1 MPNPSGMPFEEK
13 VRAAVDAPGPREE
26 FVQDLWIR
34 LAQTAPASSLRRTAA
49 RRRMHFRPAW
59 IGVGVVLAALV
70 LATLIIGPT
79 RVYAA
84 IRGLLGYIPGVGIVD
99 QSAPIRVLAEPVS
112 QTRDGV
118 TITVTSATLTAD
130 RTHVEYRIFG
140 VPRSAY
146 PDREDVHGCF
156 GSDYL
161 LLPDGTQLERM
172 QDYPPLPVEVT
183 QAVLVIPCIDET
195 LPGTVPENWAL
206 PLRFVPAPADLTV
219 MPVIELSPSPE
230 VTAETP
236 AMPEDSQRAPV
247 TFDQVIETS
256 DGYILL
262 GRLMPQ
268 VVTGEWA
275 QVTGMPQMR
284 DASEAKVVYTIPSDI
299 QPPEVNDG
307 SGGYGFVLQFEAANL
322 TYPLSLSFPGVV
334 VGPADPAARA
344 QFEFDAG
351 SDPQPGQ
358 VWTLN
363 QRIELVGHTLTLV
376 SISTD
381 SRNGYAF
388 KFESGPELYS
398 VSVDLEGHTASGG
411 GGGGGVTGGTFYT
424 SLGYAKLP
432 TGKLMVNVSNLVL
445 VKDRVTWDGLWS
457 PSAPRTDLPAA
468 ASQPG
473 LCLTADD
480 IAGLSFAPAE
490 LAGRALVYEQ
500 LEGSELGASCCTT
513 WPRAIGACS
522 SPMPRGCTLAGWNAI
537 GIPCAGGHP
546 IRTSTRPRRGFSSQ
560 PVRGTTCTGPRT
572 EWRSHL
578 LPRAREGVDVV
589 HVDGSGAW
597 RLSDASYASVIGY
610 SPDGTRLYLA
620 VMFTGGSAWMV
631 RVVDVGSMPAGEHG
645 VEADP
650 RIREQGASAGLLVA
664 RGESYA
670 REIARF
676 YSTDLAPIQKQLDRL
691 EFGWRVGE
699 QNGRSNAALLLN
711 LRYPFLPELRALVD
725 KGLSFYPVNERD
737 RLRISR
743 RRPRRRGKPLCSGA
757 MPPSFSWVENT
768 GSRSGKRL
776 MTMR

>member
-1 MPNPSGMPFEEK
+1 MPFEEK
-13 VRAAVDAPGPREE
+13 VRAAVEAPGPREE

-34 LAQTAPASSLRRTAA
+34 LAQTAPASSLRRTGGA
-49 RRRMHFRPAW
+49 RRMHSRPAW

-156 GSDYL
+156 ESDYL

-172 QDYPPLPVEVT
+172 QDYPPLPAEVT

-236 AMPEDSQRAPV
+236 AMPDDSQRAPV

-262 GRLMPQ
+262 GRLIPQ
-268 VVTGEWA
+268 VATGEWA

-284 DASEAKVVYTIPSDI
+284 DASEAKVAYTIPSDI

-307 SGGYGFVLQFEAANL
+307 SGGYGFVIQFEAANL

-334 VGPADPAARA
+334 AGLADPAARA
-344 QFEFDAG
+344 QFEFDVG

-363 QRIELVGHTLTLV
+363 QQIELAGHTLTLV

-381 SRNGYAF
+381 SRNGYSF

-398 VSVDLEGHTASGG
+398 VSVDIEGHTASGG

-424 SLGYAKLP
+424 SLGYAELP

-468 ASQPG
+468 ARQPG
-473 LCLTADD
+473 LCLTAND
-480 IAGLSFAPAE
+480 IAGLPLAPAE

-500 LEGSELGASCCTT
+500 LEGSDSWGIVLYDLASGDRRVLVADAARGALSPDGTQLAYPAQDGIRIQDLDT
-513 WPRAIGACS
+513 AAERVLQPAGTGYDLHWSPDGMEIAFVAS
-522 SPMPRGCTLAGWNAI
+522 SA
-537 GIPCAGGHP
+537 
-546 IRTSTRPRRGFSSQ
+546 
-560 PVRGTTCTGPRT
+560 
-572 EWRSHL
+572 
-578 LPRAREGVDVV
+578 EGVDVV
-589 HVDGSGAW
+589 HVDGSGAR

-631 RVVDVGSMPAGEHG
+631 RVVDVASGVAQDLTTIENGSRKM
-645 VEADP
+645 
-650 RIREQGASAGLLVA
+650 
-664 RGESYA
+664 
-670 REIARF
+670 
-676 YSTDLAPIQKQLDRL
+676 LA
-691 EFGWRVGE
+691 
-699 QNGRSNAALLLN
+699 AALSPDGEWIAYRGRDNSSLFAM
-711 LRYPFLPELRALVD
+711 RTDGSAMHALM
-725 KGLSFYPVNERD
+725 ERPA
-737 RLRISR
+737 LAI
-743 RRPRRRGKPLCSGA
+743 SGA
-757 MPPSFSWVENT
+757 QWST
-768 GSRSGKRL
+768 SGWLGVSLIDEQEPQRTLVIVKLEDCQVYRL
-776 MTMR
+776 AMTQGDLEGLWLP